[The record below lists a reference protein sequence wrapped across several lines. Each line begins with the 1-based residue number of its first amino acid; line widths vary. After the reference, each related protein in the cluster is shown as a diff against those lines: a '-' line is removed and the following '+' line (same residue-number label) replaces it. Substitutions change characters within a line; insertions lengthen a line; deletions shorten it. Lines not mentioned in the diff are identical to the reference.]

1 MNNSSLFVTAIAAL
15 LLGACAASETEEASP
30 DAIDDFI
37 HVSEL
42 EQVRKIRT
50 VEQVEQSVLNDNY
63 VIVKSGRD
71 QYLLS
76 YRRPCPDV
84 YDRTRHPDYRS
95 DPRAIWA
102 DRDTFRGCRIKSIYP
117 VSEAQVAELEQMARL
132 PGED

>member
-1 MNNSSLFVTAIAAL
+1 MNNYPLVLAAL
-15 LLGACAASETEEASP
+15 LLGACASGEAEEEQP

-42 EQVRKIRT
+42 EEVRSIRTMDQVR
-50 VEQVEQSVLNDNY
+50 SDVLNDNY

-76 YRRPCPDV
+76 YRRPCPEV

-117 VSEAQVAELEQMARL
+117 ISEAQVAELEQMARL